1 MRWTIA
7 FLCALLVLGLVFFA
21 SPYVALYRLAQAVEA
36 RDVSALQRR
45 VNIRAVRISLTRQI
59 VTTWLEERDRAP
71 GQPRRPPAMGA
82 AGLGA
87 TIADPIVARLV
98 TPDAL
103 IGLIDR
109 GWPPGFVA
117 PDGSGDAAPRPG
129 GGVGLQGLRDVWR
142 IFVDAESRGFR
153 VMSFSTP
160 HGAPAAER
168 VRLVFRLQRFRW
180 RLSGV
185 DLPASLRKRLIQ
197 ELPRTLD

>member
-7 FLCALLVLGLVFFA
+7 FLCALLVLGLVFFS
-21 SPYVALYRLAQAVEA
+21 SPYVALYRLGQAVES

-59 VTTWLEERDRAP
+59 VTTWLEERDRKP
-71 GQPRRPPAMGA
+71 GQPRRPATMGA

-87 TIADPIVARLV
+87 TIADPVVARLV
-98 TPDAL
+98 TPEAL

-109 GWPPGFVA
+109 GWPPGFAA
-117 PDGSGDAAPRPG
+117 PDGRSQAGPDIG
-129 GGVGLQGLRDVWR
+129 GGVELRGLRDAWR

-160 HGAPAAER
+160 HAAPAADR
-168 VRLVFRLQRFRW
+168 VRLVFRLQGFRW

-185 DLPASLRKRLIQ
+185 ELPATLRKRLIE
-197 ELPRTLD
+197 ELPARFD